1 MCGVLDAYAGYE
13 EYVAPMM
20 QIVPL
25 AHGAYTVEDNR
36 ALALASAEAQKTK
49 KPLVVIYVISPQD
62 YAAHDRGARRI
73 DFMLRNLRDVKVTA
87 HYTIPVSVTALT

>member
-1 MCGVLDAYAGYE
+1 MRRPCDAN
-13 EYVAPMM
+13 
-20 QIVPL
+20 VPL
-25 AHGAYTVEDNR
+25 ADVAHTAADNR

-73 DFMLRNLRDVKVTA
+73 DFMLRNLRIIKVRAQTSCL
-87 HYTIPVSVTALT
+87 YLMYY